1 MGLFDKMFGRGAT
14 AAMEAPNAA
23 RRFDELKARYSPVLT
38 VIQQENVRL
47 LNLHVDNNK
56 LFLRGIAPS
65 DAAKAKVDAKI
76 QEIGTA
82 DILPDIRVEAPA
94 PAAPTSQSYV
104 VVSGDTLSKIAKRFY
119 GDANEY
125 MRIFYA
131 NREQLSDPD
140 KIKVGQKLVIPAD
153 TDD

>member
-14 AAMEAPNAA
+14 AAMEAPDAT
-23 RRFDELKARYSPVLT
+23 RRFEELKARYAPVLT
-38 VIQQENVRL
+38 VVQQENVRL

-65 DAAKAKVDAKI
+65 DLAKTKVDMKI
-76 QEIGTA
+76 QEIGAA
-82 DILPDIRVEAPA
+82 DIVSDIRVEAAAP
-94 PAAPTSQSYV
+94 PAATSQTYV
-104 VVSGDTLSKIAKRFY
+104 VVAGDTLSKISKRFY